1 MIIDDKLVSYVLY
14 KKRTINEVREKCK
27 KLGFTDE
34 YIEEIIAYLLEN
46 GYLDDEKYVMK
57 YILEVIKLK
66 KKSRQEIKMDLIRR
80 GIDEQL
86 IEKYLTEELRIF
98 EINCAKELA
107 KKKYRSS
114 KDILKVKK
122 YLIGKG
128 YSREAINNA
137 VDSLEE
143 ISNND
148 IEMY

>member
-1 MIIDDKLVSYVLY
+1 MILNDKLVSYVLY
-14 KKRTINEVREKCK
+14 KKRTISEVREKCK
-27 KLGFTDE
+27 NLGLTEED
-34 YIEEIIAYLLEN
+34 INEIIEYLIEN

-66 KKSRQEIKMDLIRR
+66 KKSRQEIKIDLIRR
-80 GIDEQL
+80 GINEQL

-98 EINCAKELA
+98 EIKCAKELA
-107 KKKYRSS
+107 IKKYKSC

-122 YLIGKG
+122 YLMSKG
-128 YSREAINNA
+128 YAREAINIA
-137 VDSLEE
+137 VDSLNE

>member
-14 KKRTINEVREKCK
+14 KKRTVYEVREKCK

-34 YIEEIIAYLLEN
+34 YIDEIIAYLLEN

-57 YILEVIKLK
+57 YVLDVIKLK

-80 GIDEQL
+80 GINEEL

-107 KKKYRSS
+107 KKKYKTC

-128 YSREAINNA
+128 YSRDAINKA
-137 VDSLEE
+137 VDTLTE
-143 ISNND
+143 ISNNN
-148 IEMY
+148 IEIY